1 MELRDIMTT
10 DLVTIGPDE
19 SAGAAWSRMER
30 ERIRHLLVVED
41 GRLVGVLSNQDLG
54 GRHGE
59 AVRQGKTVRELMTP
73 DVVTATPDTS
83 LDEAFEIMREQPIGS
98 LPVMEE
104 GKLVGIVTATDVLD
118 ALARGGARVTR
129 WHRGRKPDS
138 VKRAPFA
145 ERIPRAQKV
154 ETTRATPLEVPV
166 YIPIRRAG
174 AGRRRAG
181 HDPSQA
187 GPQAG
192 EVRGPHRARERAP
205 RGRER
210 PPRRRRQAVPD
221 QGHDGGDADGR
232 GREAARGPLDR
243 NLRRPRQRAARR
255 APGHREAPDAVS
267 ARVARRHQEVAT

>member
-129 WHRGRKPDS
+129 WYRGRKPDS

-154 ETTRATPLEVPV
+154 ETTRATPLEVPA
-166 YIPIRRAG
+166 YIRSVGPVLGVVERDTIRRKLGRKLGKFVAHIERVSVRLEDVNGPRGGVDKLCRIKVTMVGMPTVVVEKQHEDLWTAIDGALAG
-174 AGRRRAG
+174 AQRAVRRAI
-181 HDPSQA
+181 
-187 GPQAG
+187 
-192 EVRGPHRARERAP
+192 EK
-205 RGRER
+205 
-210 PPRRRRQAVPD
+210 RRTR
-221 QGHDGGDADGR
+221 
-232 GREAARGPLDR
+232 
-243 NLRRPRQRAARR
+243 
-255 APGHREAPDAVS
+255 
-267 ARVARRHQEVAT
+267 